1 MPNNHVAQRS
11 CSTLCSPLGTTGCS
25 CRLNQ
30 ASTNLSVFF
39 LFFSLSQFMLD
50 SFSSVAVHLCQG
62 SPCSSA
68 ADLFPSNPERALQ
81 GCVSLS
87 RSVHPLL
94 HVKHNPSVFILWHLS
109 GRLRVYRGRR
119 AKPKMLSPPW
129 WLLTWRPRFICYEK
143 LVFYLLTSQ
152 WSFLFLHFASI
163 MGNIHCGGAEL
174 HDPYNHKKCFLISI
188 TSHAQLFF

>member
-1 MPNNHVAQRS
+1 
-11 CSTLCSPLGTTGCS
+11 
-25 CRLNQ
+25 
-30 ASTNLSVFF
+30 
-39 LFFSLSQFMLD
+39 MLD
-50 SFSSVAVHLCQG
+50 SFSSVAVRLCQG

-68 ADLFPSNPERALQ
+68 VDLFPSNPERALQ

-109 GRLRVYRGRR
+109 SRLRVYRGRR
-119 AKPKMLSPPW
+119 AKPKMLSAPW

-152 WSFLFLHFASI
+152 WSFLFLDFASI

-174 HDPYNHKKCFLISI
+174 HGPYNHMKCFLISI
-188 TSHAQLFF
+188 TSHAQLFL